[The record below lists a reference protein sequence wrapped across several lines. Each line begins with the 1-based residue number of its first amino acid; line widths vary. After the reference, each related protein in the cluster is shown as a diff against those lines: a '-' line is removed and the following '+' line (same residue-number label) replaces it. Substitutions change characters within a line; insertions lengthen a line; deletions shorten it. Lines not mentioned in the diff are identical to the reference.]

1 MYQLIRVNKN
11 GSIHVDM
18 DTDDNLELIE
28 SYYNINRSNPSVIGM
43 MLVYIDPVT
52 AEGEVLVSYIGGD
65 E

>member
-1 MYQLIRVNKN
+1 MYQLIRVNKG
-11 GSIHVDM
+11 GSIHADM

-28 SYYNINRSNPSVIGM
+28 SYYNFNRTNPSVIGM

-52 AEGEVLVSYIGGD
+52 AEGKVLRSYIKGG